1 MQIVLVYSQ
10 VVNFSYVKISND
22 VTVINFFSNVINLQL
37 GNSAT
42 GYPFQSRSLSH
53 IPFEFLFPFR
63 TFDMIWIRVY
73 SSFIMNMSDSLTS
86 GDFSRVALEKL
97 LWITLGL
104 VKGTVAIFFR
114 VRVILNVCP
123 TRHQAYANL
132 HFCHTIYLLYRSRS
146 LHKQIKGE
154 PLPYW

>member
-10 VVNFSYVKISND
+10 VVHFSCVKISND

-42 GYPFQSRSLSH
+42 GYPFQSRSLSY

-63 TFDMIWIRVY
+63 AFDMIWIRVY
-73 SSFIMNMSDSLTS
+73 PSFVMNMSDSLTS

-97 LWITLGL
+97 LWITLSL
-104 VKGTVAIFFR
+104 VKGMSVAIFLR

-123 TRHQAYANL
+123 RAIRHMLICIFVTQYTSCIDPVLCIN
-132 HFCHTIYLLYRSRS
+132 
-146 LHKQIKGE
+146 K
-154 PLPYW
+154 

>member
-1 MQIVLVYSQ
+1 MKAEKKCRKLTFLINPSTDMQIVLVYSQ
-10 VVNFSYVKISND
+10 VVHFSYVKISND

-63 TFDMIWIRVY
+63 AFDIIWIRVY

-86 GDFSRVALEKL
+86 IGWLFSCSSWESIMNHFRFGE
-97 LWITLGL
+97 GYSCN
-104 VKGTVAIFFR
+104 IFPSAGNIER
-114 VRVILNVCP
+114 LS
-123 TRHQAYANL
+123 
-132 HFCHTIYLLYRSRS
+132 HTPSGIC
-146 LHKQIKGE
+146 
-154 PLPYW
+154 